1 MKKRIFICALLMASA
16 LCIASC
22 DGVSSPDPASPAGQ
36 SSDSSTQN
44 DEYIP
49 EKDAD
54 GNTIEVVEVTD
65 AQGEVVKDDAGKPVT
80 ELNIV
85 DDKGAVITDASG
97 NKAKPNIPSKPTK
110 TSPSPSASAGNGSNG
125 SNSDNGNNSNNSNGN
140 DAGNSTP
147 SKASNELVAFLWYG
161 DSKVVNG
168 KAKFD
173 CITSDTDILEI
184 TFKIKD
190 GAKNGKYEVKYY
202 EDGDHSSSFCDDSDD
217 IQSIPV
223 TYVAGVIGVN
233 ESVSD
238 NAVPSS
244 GLAFAVSSAEGKPG
258 DTVTVKCSLKNVS
271 TPVAAFNSYLSYDTS
286 VLEPVAVKNIGFIEK
301 SGNFTCNVK

>member
-1 MKKRIFICALLMASA
+1 MKKRIFICALIMASA
-16 LCIASC
+16 LCLASC
-22 DGVSSPDPASPAGQ
+22 DGASPDPASSPAGQ
-36 SSDSSTQN
+36 SSDSSAQN
-44 DEYIP
+44 NEEYIP

-65 AQGEVVKDDAGKPVT
+65 AQGEVVKDDSGKPVT

-97 NKAKPNIPSKPTK
+97 NKAKPNIPSQLSK
-110 TSPSPSASAGNGSNG
+110 TSPSPNASAGNGSND
-125 SNSDNGNNSNNSNGN
+125 SNGNNSNNNGGN

-147 SKASNELVAFLWYG
+147 SKSNDELVAFLWYG
-161 DSKVVNG
+161 DTQVVSG
-168 KAKFD
+168 ATKFK
-173 CITSDTDILEI
+173 CIPSDTDLLEI

-190 GAKNGKYEVKYY
+190 GAKNGKYEINYY
-202 EDGDHSSSFCDDSDD
+202 DDDTLGSSFCDDSDD
-217 IQSIPV
+217 IKTIPV
-223 TYVAGVIGVN
+223 TYVPGVIGVN

-244 GLAFAVSSAEGKPG
+244 GLVFAISSAEGKPG

-286 VLEPVAVKNIGFIEK
+286 ALEPVSVKNIGFIEN
-301 SGNFTCNVK
+301 SGNYTCNIK

>member
-1 MKKRIFICALLMASA
+1 MKKRIFICAVLMASA
-16 LCIASC
+16 LCLAAC
-22 DGVSSPDPASPAGQ
+22 DQVTPDPSSSPAGQ
-36 SSDSSTQN
+36 SSEDSVQN
-44 DEYIP
+44 EEYIP

-65 AQGEVVKDDAGKPVT
+65 AQGEVVKDESGNPVT

-97 NKAKPNIPSKPTK
+97 NKAKPNIPAKPSKSSP
-110 TSPSPSASAGNGSNG
+110 SPSPSAGGNSGSNGSNG
-125 SNSDNGNNSNNSNGN
+125 SNGNN
-140 DAGNSTP
+140 DAP
-147 SKASNELVAFLWYG
+147 SSPAKSSDELVAFLWYG
-161 DSKVVNG
+161 DSKVVDG

-173 CITSDTDILEI
+173 CISSDTDLLEI

-202 EDGDHSSSFCDDSDD
+202 EDADRASSFCDDSDN
-217 IQSIPV
+217 IQSLDV
-223 TYVAGVIGVN
+223 TYIPGVIGVN
-233 ESVSD
+233 ETVSD
-238 NAVPSS
+238 NAVPPS
-244 GLAFAVSSAEGKPG
+244 GLAFAVSSADGKPG
-258 DTVTVKCSLKNVS
+258 DTVTVKCSLKNVT

-286 VLEPVAVKNIGFIEK
+286 ALEPVSVKNVGFIGN

>member
-1 MKKRIFICALLMASA
+1 MKKRIFICAVLMASA
-16 LCIASC
+16 LCLAAC
-22 DGVSSPDPASPAGQ
+22 DQATPDPSSSPAGQ
-36 SSDSSTQN
+36 SSEDSVQN

-65 AQGEVVKDDAGKPVT
+65 AQGEVVKDDSGNPVT

-97 NKAKPNIPSKPTK
+97 NKAKPNIPAKPSKSSA
-110 TSPSPSASAGNGSNG
+110 SPSPANNGSNG
-125 SNSDNGNNSNNSNGN
+125 NNGSSGNSNDNS
-140 DAGNSTP
+140 AQP
-147 SKASNELVAFLWYG
+147 VKQSNELVAFLWYG
-161 DSKVVNG
+161 DSKPVGG
-168 KAKFD
+168 KAKFE

-202 EDGDHSSSFCDDSDD
+202 EDSDRASSFCDDSDD
-217 IQSIPV
+217 IKSIDV
-223 TYVAGVIGVN
+223 TYVPGVIGVN
-233 ESVSD
+233 ETVSD
-238 NAVPSS
+238 NAVPTS
-244 GLAFAVSSAEGKPG
+244 GLVFAMTSADGKPG
-258 DTVTVKCSLKNVS
+258 DTVTIKCSLKNVT

-286 VLEPVAVKNIGFIEK
+286 ALEPVSVKNIGFIEN
-301 SGNFTCNVK
+301 SGNFTSNVK

>member
-1 MKKRIFICALLMASA
+1 MKKRIFICAVLMASA
-16 LCIASC
+16 LCLASC
-22 DGVSSPDPASPAGQ
+22 DGVSPDPASSTAGQ

-65 AQGEVVKDDAGKPVT
+65 AQGEVVKDEAGKPVT

-85 DDKGAVITDASG
+85 DDKGTVITDASG

-125 SNSDNGNNSNNSNGN
+125 NNSSNNGGN
-140 DAGNSTP
+140 DSGNSTP
-147 SKASNELVAFLWYG
+147 SKASDELVAFLWYG

-238 NAVPSS
+238 NAIPSS
-244 GLAFAVSSAEGKPG
+244 GLTFAVSSAEGKPG
-258 DTVTVKCSLKNVS
+258 DTVTVKCSLNHVS

-286 VLEPVAVKNIGFIEK
+286 VLEPVSVKNVGFIEK
-301 SGNFTCNVK
+301 SGNFTSNVK

>member
-1 MKKRIFICALLMASA
+1 MKKRIFICAVLMASA
-16 LCIASC
+16 LCLASC

-36 SSDSSTQN
+36 SSDIDVQNN

-65 AQGEVVKDDAGKPVT
+65 AQGEVVKDEAGKPVT

-85 DDKGAVITDASG
+85 DDKGTVITDASG

-125 SNSDNGNNSNNSNGN
+125 NNSSNNGGN
-140 DAGNSTP
+140 DSGNSTP
-147 SKASNELVAFLWYG
+147 SKASDELVAFLWYG

-217 IQSIPV
+217 IKSIPV

-238 NAVPSS
+238 NAIPSS
-244 GLAFAVSSAEGKPG
+244 GLTFAVSSAEGKPG
-258 DTVTVKCSLKNVS
+258 DTVTVKCSLNHVS

-286 VLEPVAVKNIGFIEK
+286 VLEPVSVKNVGFTEK
-301 SGNFTCNVK
+301 SGNFTSNVK